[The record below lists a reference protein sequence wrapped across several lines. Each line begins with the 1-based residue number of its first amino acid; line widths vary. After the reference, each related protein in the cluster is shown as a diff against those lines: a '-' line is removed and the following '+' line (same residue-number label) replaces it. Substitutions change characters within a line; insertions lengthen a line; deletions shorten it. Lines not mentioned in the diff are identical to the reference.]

1 MPTPR
6 GLAIAFL
13 FLGILAVGLV
23 RDELGVVV
31 WSGGLLLVEVVV
43 IVVAAVA
50 GARLRAVSTRF
61 ATELERPV
69 VEVGEAVGVNASLP
83 ALPLLPGLY
92 LEHELPLAWTDRRP
106 LRVSSVVSPGD
117 RSRWTFRA
125 RARGDYRCEASR
137 LVLRD
142 VFGFTATTITDERA
156 LRLIVLPGELDLEP
170 ELPTTR
176 GGEQAAEKS
185 SHRVRSDE
193 LREVRPYVPGDDVRR
208 LSWKHLA
215 TYREL
220 LTRIGEAIPP
230 SRGEVRCRV
239 DDRVP
244 DGATAVAAGDA
255 LMQALR
261 AVTRTADERGLDLVC
276 RIPGAGE
283 LRLTLETMGVGVGA
297 SEAVDERV
305 AAAVAGFVPGG
316 ERSGPTVARR
326 VDGTGGGEPA
336 GRRGADSGRA
346 AGSSPASWLTITA
359 REDVRGPSLS
369 VGRLLEPIR
378 KDRPVWRRLLL
389 REAT

>member
-31 WSGGLLLVEVVV
+31 WSGGLLLVELVV
-43 IVVAAVA
+43 IVVAVVA
-50 GARLRAVSTRF
+50 GARLRAVSARF
-61 ATELERPV
+61 ATELERSV
-69 VEVGEAVGVNASLP
+69 VEAGEAVGVNASVPPLP
-83 ALPLLPGLY
+83 PLPGLY
-92 LEHELPLAWTDRRP
+92 LEHTLKFAWADRRA
-106 LRVSSVVSPGD
+106 LRVSSVVEPGD

-125 RARGDYRCEASR
+125 PARGDYRCEASR

-142 VFGFTATTITDERA
+142 AFGFTATTITDKRP

-170 ELPTTR
+170 ELPATR
-176 GGEQAAEKS
+176 GGEHTAENS
-185 SHRVRSDE
+185 PHRVRSDE

-220 LTRIGEAIPP
+220 LIRIGEAVPP

-239 DDRVP
+239 DDGVP
-244 DGATAVAAGDA
+244 DGV
-255 LMQALR
+255 
-261 AVTRTADERGLDLVC
+261 
-276 RIPGAGE
+276 GE
-283 LRLTLETMGVGVGA
+283 GVV
-297 SEAVDERV
+297 
-305 AAAVAGFVPGG
+305 AAVAGCVPG
-316 ERSGPTVARR
+316 R
-326 VDGTGGGEPA
+326 DPA
-336 GRRGADSGRA
+336 GRRGAESRGV

-359 REDVRGPSLS
+359 REQARGPSLS
-369 VGRLLEPIR
+369 VARLLEPIGP
-378 KDRPVWRRLLL
+378 DRPVWRRLLL

>member
-31 WSGGLLLVEVVV
+31 WSGGLLLVELVV

-50 GARLRAVSTRF
+50 GARLRAVSARF

-69 VEVGEAVGVNASLP
+69 VEAGEAVGVNASVP
-83 ALPLLPGLY
+83 TLPLLPGLY
-92 LEHELPLAWTDRRP
+92 LEHALKFAWADRRA
-106 LRVSSVVSPGD
+106 LRVSSVVEPGD

-125 RARGDYRCEASR
+125 PARGDYRCEASR

-142 VFGFTATTITDERA
+142 AFGFTATTITDKRP

-170 ELPTTR
+170 ELPATR
-176 GGEQAAEKS
+176 GGEHTAENS
-185 SHRVRSDE
+185 PHRVRSDE

-220 LTRIGEAIPP
+220 LIRIGEAVPP

-239 DDRVP
+239 DDGVP
-244 DGATAVAAGDA
+244 DGVTAVAAGDA

-261 AVTRTADERGLDLVC
+261 AVVRTADERGLDLVC
-276 RIPGAGE
+276 RLPGAGE
-283 LRLTLETMGVGVGA
+283 LGLTLDSMGVGA

-316 ERSGPTVARR
+316 DPT
-326 VDGTGGGEPA
+326 
-336 GRRGADSGRA
+336 GRRGADSGRV
-346 AGSSPASWLTITA
+346 AGNSPASWLTITA
-359 REDVRGPSLS
+359 REQARGPSLS
-369 VGRLLEPIR
+369 VASLLEPVGP
-378 KDRPVWRRLLL
+378 DRPVWRRLLL